1 LEEEYRK
8 YCGDENINLSLREKR
23 KDQLIKSMTYH
34 FNNWIAYANELIAVF
49 SDKKAKII
57 GDTRLLKFIAE
68 AMMKK
73 DQYTEKEAE

>member
-1 LEEEYRK
+1 
-8 YCGDENINLSLREKR
+8 
-23 KDQLIKSMTYH
+23 MTYH

-57 GDTRLLKFIAE
+57 GDNRLLKFIAE

-73 DQYTEKEAE
+73 DQYTVEEAE